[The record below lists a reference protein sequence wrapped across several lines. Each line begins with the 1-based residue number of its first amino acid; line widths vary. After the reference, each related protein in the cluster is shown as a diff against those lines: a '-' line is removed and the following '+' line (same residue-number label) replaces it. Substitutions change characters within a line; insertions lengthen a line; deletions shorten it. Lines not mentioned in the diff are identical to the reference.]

1 MSTSYMPARKIVLG
15 TILYPSG
22 HHVAAWR
29 APSTQVDANISV
41 GHYVSAA
48 RAAEAAGFEI
58 AFISDRLGVP
68 KGRAEALRRIDEWS
82 HGFEA
87 LTLAS
92 AVAMATETIGI
103 VATAS
108 TTFNEPYNLARQFAS
123 LDLISDGRIGWNIV
137 TSSLQQESDNFNAG
151 PDFDHAARYDR
162 AGEFVEAVLSL
173 WQSWDPGGFVRDK
186 KTGVFFKPDAVKN
199 TDYQGRHF
207 RSKGPLN
214 IIPSRQGRPLLVQAG
229 SSDAGKALAARTADV
244 VFTAHSDIVSA
255 RGFYQDVKKRAAA
268 SGRQADDVLVLPG
281 IFPVVGKTR
290 MEAEDKYAALQD
302 LIQPDVALSLLETYL
317 GDVDLSG
324 IDIDGP
330 LPDLPV
336 SNSIRSRQTLL
347 NDLARKE
354 SLSVGALARRIAGA
368 RGHWQII
375 GTAED
380 IASEIEDWFTSRAA
394 DGFMLLPPTFPA
406 GQDDF
411 IAGVVP
417 LLRERGLL
425 NPGKVVGSLR
435 ERLGLSKI
443 ARSGPNHARNRA

>member
-1 MSTSYMPARKIVLG
+1 MSVRNIVLG

-29 APSTQVDANISV
+29 HPSTQVDANISV
-41 GHYVSAA
+41 SHYIAAA

-68 KGRAEALRRIDEWS
+68 KGRAEALRRVDEWS

-92 AVAMATETIGI
+92 AVATATETIGI

-108 TTFNEPYNLARQFAS
+108 TTFNEPYNLARQLAS
-123 LDLISDGRIGWNIV
+123 LDLISNGRIGWNIV

-151 PDFDHAARYDR
+151 ADFDHAARYDR
-162 AGEFVEAVLSL
+162 AGEFVEAVQAL
-173 WQSWDPGGFVRDK
+173 WQSWNREGFVRDK
-186 KTGVFFKPDAVKN
+186 ESGVFLTADAVKSVDHEG
-199 TDYQGRHF
+199 TYF

-214 IIPSRQGRPLLVQAG
+214 VIPSRQGRPLLVQAG
-229 SSDAGKALAARTADV
+229 SSDAGKMLAARTADV

-255 RGFYQDVKKRAAA
+255 RSFYQDVKKRTVAA
-268 SGRQADDVLVLPG
+268 GRNADDVLVLPG
-281 IFPVVGKTR
+281 IFPVIGKTKA
-290 MEAEDKYAALQD
+290 EAEDKYAALQD

-347 NDLARKE
+347 TELARKE
-354 SLSVGALARRIAGA
+354 GLSVGALARRIAGA
-368 RGHWQII
+368 RGHWQVI
-375 GTAED
+375 GTAEA
-380 IASEIEDWFTSRAA
+380 IADEIEDWVSGAAA
-394 DGFMLLPPTFPA
+394 DGFMLLPPTFPT

-411 IAGVVP
+411 IDGVVP
-417 LLRERGLL
+417 LLRQRGFLT
-425 NPGKVVGSLR
+425 PGPAGGSLR
-435 ERLGLSKI
+435 ERLGLPHL
-443 ARSGPNHARNRA
+443 ARSAAGCARNYA

>member
-1 MSTSYMPARKIVLG
+1 MPARKIVLG

-29 APSTQVDANISV
+29 HSSTQVDANVSV
-41 GHYVSAA
+41 GHYIAAA

-68 KGRAEALRRIDEWS
+68 KGRPEALRRVDEWS

-92 AVAMATETIGI
+92 AVATATETIGI

-123 LDLISDGRIGWNIV
+123 LDLISNGRIGWNIV

-151 PDFDHAARYDR
+151 PDFDHAARYGR
-162 AGEFVEAVLSL
+162 AGEFVEAVQAL
-173 WQSWDPGGFVRDK
+173 WQSWNPEGFVRDK
-186 KTGVFFKPDAVKN
+186 QSGVFFSPDAVQAVDHEG
-199 TDYQGRHF
+199 TYF
-207 RSKGPLN
+207 RSRGPLN
-214 IIPSRQGRPLLVQAG
+214 VIPSRQGRPLLVQAG

-255 RGFYQDVKKRAAA
+255 RHFYLDVKKQAIA
-268 SGRQADDVLVLPG
+268 SGREEDDILVLPG
-281 IFPVVGKTR
+281 IFPVIGQTR
-290 MEAEDKYAALQD
+290 AEAEDKYAALQD

-324 IDIDGP
+324 VDIDGP

-336 SNSIRSRQTLL
+336 SNSIRSRQALL
-347 NDLARKE
+347 TELARKE
-354 SLSVGALARRIAGA
+354 GLSVGALARRIAGA

-375 GTAED
+375 GTAEE
-380 IASEIEDWFTSRAA
+380 IAGEIEAWVTGGAA

-406 GQDDF
+406 GQDEF

-417 LLRERGLL
+417 LLRQRGLL
-425 NPGKVVGSLR
+425 TPGPTDGSLR
-435 ERLGLSKI
+435 ERLGLPHL
-443 ARSGPNHARNRA
+443 ARSAAGYIRNRA

>member
-1 MSTSYMPARKIVLG
+1 MSVRKIVLG

-29 APSTQVDANISV
+29 DPSTRGDANISV
-41 GHYVSAA
+41 NHYISAA
-48 RAAEAAGFEI
+48 RNAEAAGFEI

-68 KGRAEALRRIDEWS
+68 KGRAEALRRVDEWS

-92 AVAMATETIGI
+92 AVATATETIGI

-108 TTFNEPYNLARQFAS
+108 TTFNEPYNLARQLAS
-123 LDLISDGRIGWNIV
+123 LDLISNGRIGWNIV

-162 AGEFVEAVLSL
+162 ASEFVEAVQAL
-173 WQSWDPGGFVRDK
+173 WQSWNPECFVRDK
-186 KTGVFFKPDAVKN
+186 QSGVFFEPDAVRN
-199 TDYQGRHF
+199 VDYEGQYF

-214 IIPSRQGRPLLVQAG
+214 VIPSRQGRPLLVQAG
-229 SSDAGKALAARTADV
+229 SSDAGKALAAKTADV
-244 VFTAHSDIVSA
+244 VFTAHSDIISA
-255 RGFYQDVKKRAAA
+255 RGFYQDIKKRAVA
-268 SGRQADDVLVLPG
+268 SGRDANEVLVLPG
-281 IFPVVGKTR
+281 IFPVIGKTR
-290 MEAEDKYAALQD
+290 AEAEDKYAALQD

-317 GDVDLSG
+317 GDVDLSSV
-324 IDIDGP
+324 DINGP

-347 NDLARKE
+347 IELARKE
-354 SLSVGALARRIAGA
+354 GLSVGALARRIAGA

-380 IASEIEDWFTSRAA
+380 VAGQIEDWITSRAA
-394 DGFMLLPPTFPA
+394 DGFMLLPPTFPT

-417 LLRERGLL
+417 LLRERDLL
-425 NPGKVVGSLR
+425 NPGPAAGSLR
-435 ERLGLSKI
+435 ERLGLSPLLD
-443 ARSGPNHARNRA
+443 SGAGKARNRA

>member
-1 MSTSYMPARKIVLG
+1 MPTRKIVLG

-29 APSTQVDANISV
+29 HPSTQVATNISV
-41 GHYVSAA
+41 SHYIAAA

-68 KGRAEALRRIDEWS
+68 KGRAEALRRVDEWS

-92 AVAMATETIGI
+92 AVATATETIGI

-108 TTFNEPYNLARQFAS
+108 TTFNEPYNLARQLAS
-123 LDLISDGRIGWNIV
+123 LDLISNGRIGWNIV
-137 TSSLQQESDNFNAG
+137 TSSLQQESDNFNVG

-162 AGEFVEAVLSL
+162 AGEFVEAVQRL
-173 WQSWDPGGFVRDK
+173 WQSWNPDGFVRDK
-186 KTGVFFKPDAVKN
+186 QSGVFFEPDAVESVN
-199 TDYQGRHF
+199 HSGTYF

-214 IIPSRQGRPLLVQAG
+214 VIPSRQGRPLLVQAG
-229 SSDAGKALAARTADV
+229 SSDAGKTLAARTADV

-255 RGFYQDVKKRAAA
+255 RGFYQDVKKRAVA
-268 SGRQADDVLVLPG
+268 SGRHVDDVLVLPG
-281 IFPVVGKTR
+281 IFPVIGKTKT
-290 MEAEDKYAALQD
+290 EAEEKYAALQD

-324 IDIDGP
+324 VDIDGP

-347 NDLARKE
+347 TELARKE
-354 SLSVGALARRIAGA
+354 GLSVGALARRIAGA
-368 RGHWQII
+368 RGHWQVI
-375 GTAED
+375 GTAEA
-380 IASEIEDWFTSRAA
+380 IAGEIEDWVAGGAA

-425 NPGKVVGSLR
+425 TPGPTDGSLR
-435 ERLGLSKI
+435 ERLGLPHL
-443 ARSGPNHARNRA
+443 ARSEAGNTRNHA